1 MALINDDLNLR
12 IAYIVG
18 VLVGAIGAIG
28 QAVFMH
34 NTLYH
39 SYPFKMMS
47 VPPFTLYGWIGE
59 VGLYAAPT
67 VAIAITLCCRSVRQF
82 LIPVIPVIICPLVY
96 WFIFE
101 ITFAFSPYDQA
112 AMQELNLFNYT
123 GETARYY
130 FGFEVG
136 GLALWG
142 TIIGAVAG
150 VGIAA
155 VSSFF
160 AKRKSIEHFD

>member
-1 MALINDDLNLR
+1 MTLLNDDLNAR
-12 IAYIVG
+12 IAFLVG

-28 QAVFMH
+28 QAVVMH

-59 VGLYAAPT
+59 VGLYVAPT
-67 VAIAITLCCRSVRQF
+67 FAIVITLCCRSVRQF

-101 ITFAFSPYDQA
+101 ITFAFSSYDQA
-112 AMQELNLFNYT
+112 AMRESNFDDYT

-142 TIIGAVAG
+142 TVIGAAAG
-150 VGIAA
+150 VAIAA